1 MAVFMPSIQYTSLQ
15 EFLDYLKFEKR
26 YSQHTVSSYQTDL
39 EQFFSFLA
47 SQYDAPQVE
56 SISTAMVRSWLA
68 EMKSEDITSK
78 TINRKISALKTFF
91 KFLLRK
97 GIIAKTPMT
106 NIISPKVS
114 KRLPAFVD
122 EKSIPL
128 LFAGTAFTD
137 DWKGKTEK
145 LVLTLFYNT
154 GMRLSELI
162 NLKKEQIDESY
173 AQIKVFGKGSKERI
187 IPVQRTLIDELK
199 NYISEQPETASNNSV
214 VFVNEKGK
222 PLYPKYV
229 YNLVK
234 KHLGEVTTLS
244 KKSPHVL
251 RHTFAT
257 HLANNGADLNA
268 IKELLGHSS
277 LASTQVYA
285 HNTIEKLKEV
295 YNQAHPKA

>member
-1 MAVFMPSIQYTSLQ
+1 MPSIQYTSLQ

-26 YSQHTVSSYQTDL
+26 YSQHTVISYQTDL
-39 EQFFSFLA
+39 EQFFSFLT
-47 SQYDAPQVE
+47 SQYDAQPVE
-56 SISTAMVRSWLA
+56 NISTAMVRSWLA
-68 EMKSEDITSK
+68 EMKSEDISSK

-97 GIIAKTPMT
+97 RIIAKTPMT

-128 LFAGTAFTD
+128 LFTCTAFTD

-145 LVLTLFYNT
+145 LVITLLYNT

-162 NLKKEQIDESY
+162 SLKKEQIDESY
-173 AQIKVFGKGSKERI
+173 SQIKVFGKGSKERI
-187 IPVQRTLIDELK
+187 IPLQRTLIDALK
-199 NYISEQPETASNNSV
+199 SYISERPETADNNPF

-234 KHLGEVTTLS
+234 KHLSDVTTLS

-268 IKELLGHSS
+268 VKELLGHSS

-295 YNQAHPKA
+295 YKQAHPKA